1 MSPCFE
7 TGLRARLRYGLLAAL
22 ACAAVAARAEYPER
36 PITLV
41 VPYSAGG
48 ATDLAGRNLAQHA
61 GEALGQKVVVL
72 NKPGAAGVLGSQFVR
87 TAPADGYT
95 LLIARVGSQAVSPA
109 MDPKVP
115 YKWNEFTFLSLLELT
130 PTACVARADAPF
142 GSLPELVAHLKAHP
156 GKLNYSSSGDG
167 TLPQMA
173 SLMLL
178 SLAGLERTAAVN
190 VPYKSDADSVVAML
204 GGLVHFHCAS
214 ATALIPQVRAGKL
227 KGLSVAMPERMD
239 EFPGVPTA
247 REQGYPDLEKV
258 VGWSALYGP
267 EGLPAAVVAKWT
279 EAMRKVATHPGW
291 IEGNR
296 RFGGV
301 PAVRS
306 PADTERFAREQF
318 ELYQRMVRAL
328 GVGK

>member
-1 MSPCFE
+1 MDRRFFSAIGVGCLMLGAQAF
-7 TGLRARLRYGLLAAL
+7 AQ
-22 ACAAVAARAEYPER
+22 YPDK

-48 ATDLAGRNLAQHA
+48 ATDLAGRNLAQYA
-61 GEALGQKVVVL
+61 GEVLGQRIVVL

-87 TAPADGYT
+87 TSAPDGYT

-109 MDPKVP
+109 LDSSVP
-115 YKWNEFTFLSLLELT
+115 YKWNEFSFLSLLELN
-130 PTACVARADAPF
+130 PTACVSRADAPYK
-142 GSLPELVAHLKAHP
+142 SLPELVDHLKRNP

-167 TLPQMA
+167 TLPYMTTQ
-173 SLMLL
+173 LL
-178 SLAGLERTAAVN
+178 FSLAGLDKNVAVN

-214 ATALIPQVRAGKL
+214 VTALIAQVKAGKL
-227 KGLSVAMPERMD
+227 RGMAVSMPDRMD

-247 REQGYPDLEKV
+247 REQGFADLEKV

-267 EGLPAAVVAKWT
+267 QRLPAAVVEKWT
-279 EAMRKVATHPGW
+279 ETMKKVAVHPGW
-291 IEGNR
+291 VEGNK
-296 RFGGV
+296 RFGGI

-306 PADTERFAREQF
+306 PADTEKFAREQF
-318 ELYQRMVRAL
+318 ELYEGLTKSL
-328 GVGK
+328 GLRK

>member
-1 MSPCFE
+1 MSFRC
-7 TGLRARLRYGLLAAL
+7 ARWMAAAAL
-22 ACAAVAARAEYPER
+22 CATVPVALAQYPDR

-41 VPYSAGG
+41 VPYTAGG
-48 ATDLAGRNLAQHA
+48 ATDLAGRNLAQYA
-61 GEALGQKVVVL
+61 GEILGQKVVVL

-87 TAPADGYT
+87 TSPADGYT

-115 YKWNEFTFLSLLELT
+115 YKWNEFSFLSLLELN

-142 GSLPELVAHLKAHP
+142 GSLPELVAHLKSSP

-173 SLMLL
+173 SLLLL
-178 SLAGLERTAAVN
+178 SLAGLDRNAAVN

-227 KGLSVAMPERMD
+227 KGLSVAMPERME

-247 REQGYPDLEKV
+247 REQGFADLEKV

-267 EGLPAAVVAKWT
+267 EGLPAAVLAKWSDT
-279 EAMRKVATHPGW
+279 MKKVAAHPGW

-306 PADTERFAREQF
+306 PAETERFAREQF
-318 ELYQRMVRAL
+318 ELYQAMVRTL
-328 GVGK
+328 GVGR

>member
-1 MSPCFE
+1 MAFRFAG
-7 TGLRARLRYGLLAAL
+7 GLVAIALAAVL
-22 ACAAVAARAEYPER
+22 PVAHAQYPER

-41 VPYSAGG
+41 VPYTAGG
-48 ATDLAGRNLAQHA
+48 ATDLAGRNLAQFA
-61 GEALGQKVVVL
+61 GDVLGQKVVVL

-87 TAPADGYT
+87 TSPADGYT

-115 YKWNEFTFLSLLELT
+115 YKWNEFTFLSLLELN

-142 GSLPELVAHLKAHP
+142 NSLPDLVASLKANP
-156 GKLNYSSSGDG
+156 GKLNYSSSGEG

-173 SLMLL
+173 SLLLL
-178 SLAGLERTAAVN
+178 SLAGLDRQSAVN

-214 ATALIPQVRAGKL
+214 ATALIPQVKAGKL
-227 KGLSVAMPERMD
+227 KGLAVSMPERME

-247 REQGYPDLEKV
+247 REQGFPDMEKV

-267 EGLPAAVVAKWT
+267 EGLPAGVVAKWAD
-279 EAMRKVATHPGW
+279 AMKRLAAHPGW

-306 PADTERFAREQF
+306 PVETERFARDQF
-318 ELYQRMVRAL
+318 ELYHGMVRTL

>member
-1 MSPCFE
+1 MKSKFTCAL
-7 TGLRARLRYGLLAAL
+7 GGALLLAIAP
-22 ACAAVAARAEYPER
+22 AAAQYPDK

-41 VPYSAGG
+41 VPYTAGG
-48 ATDLAGRNLAQHA
+48 ATDLAGRNLAQYA
-61 GEALGQKVVVL
+61 GEAMGQRIVVL
-72 NKPGAAGVLGSQFVR
+72 NKPGAAGVIGSQFVR
-87 TAPADGYT
+87 TSPADGYT

-109 MDPKVP
+109 MDSSVP
-115 YKWNEFTFLSLLELT
+115 YKWNEFTFLSLLELN

-142 GSLPELVAHLKAHP
+142 NSLPELVAHIRRNP

-167 TLPQMA
+167 TLPFMSTQ
-173 SLMLL
+173 LLL
-178 SLAGLERTAAVN
+178 SLAGLDRNAAVN

-214 ATALIPQVRAGKL
+214 ATALIGQVKAGKL
-227 KGLSVAMPERMD
+227 KGLAVSMPERMA

-247 REQGYPDLEKV
+247 REQGYGELEKV

-267 EGLPAAVVAKWT
+267 QGLPPAVLAKWAET
-279 EAMRKVATHPGW
+279 MRKVAAHPGW

-306 PADTERFAREQF
+306 PADTEKYAREQY
-318 ELYQRMVRAL
+318 ELYRAMVKRL
-328 GVGK
+328 GIGK

>member
-1 MSPCFE
+1 MDKVVA
-7 TGLRARLRYGLLAAL
+7 RAAACALLL
-22 ACAAVAARAEYPER
+22 ACAHAGAQYPDK

-48 ATDLAGRNLAQHA
+48 ATDLAGRNLAQYA
-61 GEALGQKVVVL
+61 GEVLGQRIVVL

-87 TAPADGYT
+87 TSPPDGYT

-109 MDPKVP
+109 MDSSVP
-115 YKWNEFTFLSLLELT
+115 YKWNEFAFLSPLELN

-142 GSLPELVAHLKAHP
+142 NSVPELVEHLKRNP

-167 TLPQMA
+167 TLPYMSTQ
-173 SLMLL
+173 LLL
-178 SLAGLERTAAVN
+178 SLAGLDRNAAVN

-204 GGLVHFHCAS
+204 GGVVHFHCAS
-214 ATALIPQVRAGKL
+214 ATALIAQVKAGKL
-227 KGLSVAMPERMD
+227 KGLAVSMPERME

-247 REQGYPDLEKV
+247 REQGYRDLEKV

-267 EGLPAAVVAKWT
+267 QGLPPAVADKWAAT
-279 EAMRKVATHPGW
+279 MNKVAAHPGW

-306 PADTERFAREQF
+306 PADTEKYAREQF
-318 ELYQRMVRAL
+318 ELYRGLVKSL
-328 GVGK
+328 GIGK

>member
-1 MSPCFE
+1 VRGSIVHAAAC
-7 TGLRARLRYGLLAAL
+7 ALLL
-22 ACAAVAARAEYPER
+22 ACAQASAQYPEK

-48 ATDLAGRNLAQHA
+48 ATDLAGRNLAQFA
-61 GEALGQKVVVL
+61 GEVLGQRIVVL

-87 TAPADGYT
+87 TSPADGYT

-109 MDPKVP
+109 MDSSIP
-115 YKWNEFTFLSLLELT
+115 YKWNEFTFLSLLELN

-142 GSLPELVAHLKAHP
+142 SSLPDLVAYLQRNP

-167 TLPQMA
+167 TLPYMA
-173 SLMLL
+173 TQLLL
-178 SLAGLERTAAVN
+178 SLAGLDRNAAVN

-214 ATALIPQVRAGKL
+214 ATALIAQVKAGKL
-227 KGLSVAMPERMD
+227 KGLAVSMPERME

-247 REQGYPDLEKV
+247 REQGYGDLEKV

-267 EGLPAAVVAKWT
+267 QGLPGAVVEKWAET
-279 EAMRKVATHPGW
+279 MKKVAAHPGW

-301 PAVRS
+301 PSVRS
-306 PADTERFAREQF
+306 PADTEKYAREQF
-318 ELYQRMVRAL
+318 ELYQGFVKSL
-328 GVGK
+328 GIGK